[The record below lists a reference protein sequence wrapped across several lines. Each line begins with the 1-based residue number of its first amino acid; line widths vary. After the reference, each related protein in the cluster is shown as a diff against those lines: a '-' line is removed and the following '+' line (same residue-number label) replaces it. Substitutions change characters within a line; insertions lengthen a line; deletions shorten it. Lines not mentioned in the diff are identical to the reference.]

1 MKSMLKKAL
10 VIGGL
15 SIVASSSL
23 YAISFTDRNYALNQ
37 FEAPHDDAPFDGP
50 SIGVH
55 GDLSFFVQS
64 MDDNFNGT
72 TPGVR
77 SPQKIGFSLPVANLD
92 ISARLARG
100 FNVVLQTRLASH
112 HHTNTFVKGGYATI
126 ESLDFLGSDFLDSI
140 MKHVTVKVGVND
152 IDFGDNQFTR
162 TDNANTYR
170 GYFTIN
176 QAVESNL
183 QSVFGELL
191 LRYKG
196 AFLLGGLTTG
206 VIDPQNYTIEPGKTN
221 VAGYFKLGWDS
232 QVTEDFRARIS
243 ESVYIQASPNSAES
257 LFNGTGSLAGTVL
270 RGVYGAASTAT
281 GVGTWNPMAG
291 TGSMSAYN
299 TSLFLKYK
307 GTELTG
313 VYEFASG
320 AYNNALNNQALQLP
334 SAGDAY
340 MNHFSIT
347 LAQRFWDDKMYV
359 AARYEKA
366 FLNGR
371 RDGTALDQQLDQA
384 QVSVGWYM
392 YKGVLARA
400 EYIWQQ
406 RNLSTFGGKLA
417 DSKGYAYFQGF
428 MLTANVAF

>member
-23 YAISFTDRNYALNQ
+23 YAFSWQDRNYQLNQ
-37 FEAPHDDAPFDGP
+37 FEAPHDDAPFEGP

-55 GDLSFFVQS
+55 GDLSFYVQN
-64 MDDNFNGT
+64 MNDNYNGT

-77 SPQKIGFSLPVANLD
+77 TPQKIGFSLPVANLD

-112 HHTNTFVKGGYATI
+112 HHHETYVKGGYATI
-126 ESLDFLGSDFLDSI
+126 ESLDFIGNDFLDSI

-176 QAVESNL
+176 QAVESNV
-183 QSVFGELL
+183 QAVFGELL
-191 LRYKG
+191 LRYQG

-206 VIDPQNYTIEPGKTN
+206 LVNPVNYTIVPGSTN
-221 VAGYFKLGWDS
+221 LAGYFKLGYDS
-232 QVTEDFRARIS
+232 QLTEDFRLRIS
-243 ESVYIQASPNSAES
+243 ESGYFQASPNTADG
-257 LFNGTGSLAGTVL
+257 LFNGTSSLAGSAL
-270 RGVYGAASTAT
+270 RGVYGASDTAT
-281 GVGTWNPMAG
+281 GVGTWNPMKG

-320 AYNNALNNQALQLP
+320 AYNNVIVNGRQ
-334 SAGDAY
+334 SFGGGDAY
-340 MNHFSIT
+340 MNHVSVT

-371 RDGTALDQQLDQA
+371 RAGTALNQQLDQA

-406 RNLSTFGGKLA
+406 RNLSTFGGALA
-417 DSKGYAYFQGF
+417 SSKGYAYFQGF